1 MRDGEAWYWFGLAFA
16 KLIVFDS
23 FAIVPN
29 VETYVVAANPK
40 FLAFA
45 VAAVPVAAIGY
56 VYRDVIRH
64 LEEQEVRA
72 FRILLAATNGLVVW
86 ALTVETV
93 HFFLMREERL
103 DINQAQAILLTLT
116 VIWALYGAALLAV
129 GLWKNLA
136 LARWGGLGLLG
147 LSVAK
152 IVLFDTFSLLPD
164 AETYTLVLNAHFAT
178 NAITIA
184 AIGVVAFAFRDRI
197 RGLPE
202 REAAIMRWLPVVA
215 GALVLWAMS
224 LEAIHYFAV
233 QEEILETEQASAMH
247 LTLTVL
253 WAIYGIAIIV
263 VGFLRDESRI
273 RLAGMGL
280 LAVPVVKLF
289 VFDVFLLEQ
298 IYRVAAFVTL
308 GALLLA
314 TGLIYQRYSTE
325 LKGLLLGRS
334 PEDG

>member
-1 MRDGEAWYWFGLAFA
+1 MGRRCWPRGCGRTLRLLDG
-16 KLIVFDS
+16 
-23 FAIVPN
+23 
-29 VETYVVAANPK
+29 
-40 FLAFA
+40 A
-45 VAAVPVAAIGY
+45 VSAC
-56 VYRDVIRH
+56 
-64 LEEQEVRA
+64 
-72 FRILLAATNGLVVW
+72 
-86 ALTVETV
+86 
-93 HFFLMREERL
+93 
-103 DINQAQAILLTLT
+103 
-116 VIWALYGAALLAV
+116 
-129 GLWKNLA
+129 
-136 LARWGGLGLLG
+136 WGCR
-147 LSVAK
+147 VAK

-202 REAAIMRWLPVVA
+202 REAAIMRWLPVAA
-215 GALVLWAMS
+215 GALALWAMS

-253 WAIYGIAIIV
+253 WAIYGIGIIV

>member
-29 VETYVVAANPK
+29 VETYVVAVNPK

-116 VIWALYGAALLAV
+116 VIWALYGAALLWPWGCGRTLRLLDGAV
-129 GLWKNLA
+129 SACWGC
-136 LARWGGLGLLG
+136 RW
-147 LSVAK
+147 
-152 IVLFDTFSLLPD
+152 
-164 AETYTLVLNAHFAT
+164 
-178 NAITIA
+178 
-184 AIGVVAFAFRDRI
+184 R
-197 RGLPE
+197 
-202 REAAIMRWLPVVA
+202 
-215 GALVLWAMS
+215 
-224 LEAIHYFAV
+224 
-233 QEEILETEQASAMH
+233 
-247 LTLTVL
+247 
-253 WAIYGIAIIV
+253 
-263 VGFLRDESRI
+263 
-273 RLAGMGL
+273 RLCC
-280 LAVPVVKLF
+280 
-289 VFDVFLLEQ
+289 
-298 IYRVAAFVTL
+298 
-308 GALLLA
+308 
-314 TGLIYQRYSTE
+314 
-325 LKGLLLGRS
+325 
-334 PEDG
+334 